1 MGRPAARDARD
12 TRQHILD
19 AALELFAE
27 KGFFGT
33 SMRELA
39 RAVGVRES
47 AIYHHFVS
55 KDALLDA
62 LMVEAGEAKVN
73 FFDRTMDKLRGL
85 PVREQLTELARA
97 LVDSWEEPREQRL
110 WRIMCIEGFRLAE
123 CGRFE
128 LDAAFR
134 TARNRMETLFEALAA
149 DNKIKPVS
157 PKLAAMEFMAP
168 MFMVRNMAASPKS
181 YKLPE
186 GVTARHILEAHVGFF
201 CDAICR

>member
-1 MGRPAARDARD
+1 MGRPPARDARD

-19 AALELFAE
+19 AALDLFAE

-47 AIYHHFVS
+47 AIYHHFAN

-62 LMVEAGEAKVN
+62 LMTEAGEDKVAR
-73 FFDRTMDKLRGL
+73 FDRAMEKLKAL
-85 PVREQLTELARA
+85 PVRDLLMSLARGM
-97 LVDSWEEPREQRL
+97 VDGWEDPREQRL

-123 CGRFE
+123 CGRFQI
-128 LDAAFR
+128 DASFR
-134 TARNRMETLFEALAA
+134 GARDRMEKLFCELAA
-149 DNKIKPVS
+149 EGRIKAVS
-157 PKLAAMEFMAP
+157 PGLLAMEFMAP

-181 YKLPE
+181 FRLPE
-186 GVTARHILEAHVGFF
+186 GVTARNILEAHVSFF

>member
-1 MGRPAARDARD
+1 MGRPPARDARD

-19 AALELFAE
+19 AALDLFAE

-47 AIYHHFVS
+47 AIYHHFAN

-62 LMVEAGEAKVN
+62 IISEAGADKVN
-73 FFDRTMDKLRGL
+73 RFDRAMERLRNL
-85 PVREQLTELARA
+85 PVRELLQELAA
-97 LVDSWEEPREQRL
+97 AMIESWEEPREKRL

-123 CGRFE
+123 CGRFQ

-134 TARNRMETLFEALAA
+134 EARSRLEKLFEVLAA
-149 DNKIKPVS
+149 EGRIKPVQ
-157 PKLAAMEFMAP
+157 PRLAAMEFMAP
-168 MFMVRNMAASPKS
+168 MFMLRNLAASPKS
-181 YKLPE
+181 FNLPE
-186 GVTARHILEAHVGFF
+186 GVTARHILESHVVFF
-201 CDAICR
+201 CDAICC